1 MPVKKSS
8 WVFYLGRFLFWLQ
21 FTIIGRCRPEGEEN
35 IRKEGA
41 VLIAPNHISAW
52 DPPLTGSMMK
62 RPLHFMAKQEL
73 FNVFVLG
80 FLIKRTNAF
89 PVKRDSHDMSA
100 MRNAFSLLENG
111 NALLMFPEGTRS
123 KDGKPAKARAGV
135 GMAACHAQVPVIPV
149 KIENT
154 NNFFKLKKVRIKYGK
169 PIIPP
174 KEYTKSDYREF
185 SQKILNE
192 IAGMKFEK

>member
-8 WVFYLGRFLFWLQ
+8 ILFYAGRFLFYLV
-21 FTIIGRCRPEGEEN
+21 FRFAHRCQIEGGEN
-35 IRKEGA
+35 IPKEGGII
-41 VLIAPNHISAW
+41 IAPNHISVW

-62 RPLHFMAKQEL
+62 RPLNFMAKQEL
-73 FNVFVLG
+73 FDIPVLG

-89 PVKRDSHDMSA
+89 PVKRGMHDMSA

-123 KDGKPAKARAGV
+123 KNGELGKARAGV
-135 GMAACHAQVPVIPV
+135 GMVACHAQVPVVPV

-154 NNFFKLKKVRIKYGK
+154 DKASKLRKIKIKYGK
-169 PIIPP
+169 PIMPP
-174 KEYTKSDYREF
+174 KEYSKNDYTEF

-192 IAGMKFEK
+192 INAIRFEK

>member
-21 FTIIGRCRPEGEEN
+21 FTVIGRCRAEGAEN
-35 IRKEGA
+35 IPKEGG

-73 FNVFVLG
+73 FDVPVLG

-89 PVKRDSHDMSA
+89 PVKRGKQDMSA

-123 KDGKPAKARAGV
+123 KDGKLGKARAGA
-135 GMAACHAQVPVIPV
+135 GMVACHAQVPVVPV
-149 KIENT
+149 KIENADT
-154 NNFFKLKKVRIKYGK
+154 FFKLKKIRIKYGK
-169 PIIPP
+169 PIMPP
-174 KEYTKSDYREF
+174 KEYAKNDYMEF
-185 SQKILNE
+185 SQKILDE
-192 IAGMKFEK
+192 IAALKFGK

>member
-8 WVFYLGRFLFWLQ
+8 WLFYFGRFLFWLQ
-21 FTIIGRCRPEGEEN
+21 FTIIGRCRPEGAEN
-35 IRKEGA
+35 IPEEGGI
-41 VLIAPNHISAW
+41 LIAPNHISAW

-73 FNVFVLG
+73 FNVPVFG

-89 PVKRDSHDMSA
+89 PVKRGSHDMSA

-111 NALLMFPEGTRS
+111 DPLLMFPEGTRS
-123 KDGKPAKARAGV
+123 KDGKLGKARAGV
-135 GMAACHAQVPVIPV
+135 GMVACHAQVPVIPV

-154 NNFFKLKKVRIKYGK
+154 NNFFKLKRVRIKYGK
-169 PIIPP
+169 PIMPP
-174 KEYTKSDYREF
+174 KEYTKNDYIEF
-185 SQKILNE
+185 SRKILNE
-192 IAGMKFEK
+192 ITAM